1 MIELWFGKK
10 IGNMS
15 KFMRAS
21 SHASRF
27 FSCSVHKSRVFH
39 VLDLFA
45 LRLMGAAI
53 RDTEMA
59 MSDVP

>member
-1 MIELWFGKK
+1 
-10 IGNMS
+10 MS